1 MHETGTMEAE
11 AAQVLGPLREDHQK
25 VKQLF
30 EEFEAS
36 TENDVKQRIVDN
48 ALAALQEHSYVEEKV
63 LYPAFE
69 PALDGA
75 ELIDEALE
83 EHHVVHLL
91 IAELKKMSAG
101 DERFDAKFT
110 VLAENVRHHIKEE
123 EGDMFPQVEESD
135 LDWVYLAEKASE
147 ARQHFST
154 KVARSGKRIGKSKQA
169 KTASA
174 S

>member
-1 MHETGTMEAE
+1 MHETGTIEAE

-30 EEFEAS
+30 EEFEGA
-36 TENDVKQRIVDN
+36 TDNDVKQRLADE

-69 PALDGA
+69 PALDK
-75 ELIDEALE
+75 EDLVDEALE

-91 IAELKKMSAG
+91 VAELKKMSAG

-123 EGDMFPQVEESD
+123 EGEMFPQVEESD

-154 KVARSGKRIGKSKQA
+154 KVARSGKQVGKSKKS
-169 KTASA
+169 KTAS
-174 S
+174 

>member
-1 MHETGTMEAE
+1 MYETGTMETE
-11 AAQVLGPLREDHQK
+11 AALVLGPLREDHQK

-30 EEFEAS
+30 EEFEAA
-36 TENDVKQRIVDN
+36 TENGAKQRIVEE

-69 PALDGA
+69 PALD
-75 ELIDEALE
+75 EDLLMDEALE

-101 DERFDAKFT
+101 DDRFDAKFT

-123 EGDMFPQVEESD
+123 EGQMFLQVEESD
-135 LDWVYLAEKASE
+135 LDWAYLAEKASA
-147 ARQHFST
+147 ARQQFSSRT
-154 KVARSGKRIGKSKQA
+154 PRPGKQMGKSKKSKA
-169 KTASA
+169 AS
-174 S
+174 

>member
-30 EEFEAS
+30 EEFEAA
-36 TENDVKQRIVDN
+36 TKNDMKQRIVDDT
-48 ALAALQEHSYVEEKV
+48 LAALQEHSYVEEKV

-69 PALDGA
+69 PALDEGQ
-75 ELIDEALE
+75 LMDEALE

-123 EGDMFPQVEESD
+123 ETQMFLQVEESD
-135 LDWVYLAEKASE
+135 LDWAYLAEKASE
-147 ARQHFST
+147 AREHFSG
-154 KVARSGKRIGKSKQA
+154 KVSRSGKSNVRA
-169 KTASA
+169 RKTKTTS
-174 S
+174 